1 MSAPGPD
8 LGEVPL
14 ALLAGGLGTRVQGI
28 CPDLPKALF
37 EVAGSP
43 FIAHQLALLRRGG
56 VRRVVICIGHLG
68 AQIEAFVG
76 DGAGFGLHVQYSRE
90 GHRLLGT
97 GGALK
102 QAEPLLGPL
111 FWVMYGDSYLE
122 VDYGEILE
130 AFRNS
135 PALGLMT
142 VYRNDDRLDRSNV
155 VFREGR
161 LLAYDKRRRRPDM
174 THIDYGLA
182 LLRGGALSSIPAGEP
197 YDLADLY
204 RGLVARGAMDAF
216 EVHRRFYEI
225 GSVEGLAETR
235 RFLGARRPGPS

>member
-1 MSAPGPD
+1 VSATGPA
-8 LGEVPL
+8 LAEVPL

-28 CPDLPKALF
+28 SPNVPKVLF
-37 EVAGSP
+37 DVAGIP

-56 VRRVVICIGHLG
+56 VRRLVICIGHLG
-68 AQIEAFVG
+68 DQIEAYVG
-76 DGAGFGLHVQYSRE
+76 DGTGFGLHVQYSRE
-90 GHRLLGT
+90 GDRLLGT

-122 VDYGEILE
+122 VDFGEIFD

-142 VYRNDDRLDRSNV
+142 VYRNEDRLDRSNV
-155 VFREGR
+155 VFRGGR
-161 LLAYDKRRRRPDM
+161 LLKYDKRLHRPEM

-182 LLRGGALSSIPAGEP
+182 LLRRGALALIPPGEP
-197 YDLADLY
+197 YDLGDLY
-204 RGLVARGAMDAF
+204 RELVARGSMEAF
-216 EVHRRFYEI
+216 EVHHRFYEI
-225 GSVEGLAETR
+225 GSVEGLADTR
-235 RFLGARRPGPS
+235 RFLGARPPGAS